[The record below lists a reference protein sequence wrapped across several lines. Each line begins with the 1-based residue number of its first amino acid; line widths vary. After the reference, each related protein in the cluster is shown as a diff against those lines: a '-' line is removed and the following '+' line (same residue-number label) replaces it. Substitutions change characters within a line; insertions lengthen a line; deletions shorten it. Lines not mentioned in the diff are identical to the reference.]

1 MGAIAARLSNLLNAL
16 VERLVAVIMLAL
28 VVDVW
33 IGVADRYLLHIQ
45 LPWPEVL
52 ARYLMIWAVLL
63 AISCGIARREH
74 IGLSLLL
81 DRLPVGLRRLF
92 LMAMDVAALALFAYV
107 FWFGI
112 GFALEGAKRQALIF
126 GLSLAPAYA
135 AIPASAGLAVLQLFL
150 VLCRDLGGQKL
161 IGQAEEAV

>member
-1 MGAIAARLSNLLNAL
+1 MSSFAARLSDLLNTL
-16 VERLVAVIMLAL
+16 VERLVAIIMLAL

-33 IGVADRYLLHIQ
+33 IGVVDRYLIHLQ

-63 AISCGIARREH
+63 AISCGISRREH

-81 DRLPVGLRRLF
+81 DRLPASLRRSA
-92 LMAMDVAALALFAYV
+92 LMAMDLVALALFAYV

-126 GLSLAPAYA
+126 GLSLGPAYA
-135 AIPASAGLAVLQLFL
+135 AIPTSAGLAVVQLFL
-150 VLCRDLGGQKL
+150 VLCRDLGGQRL
-161 IGQAEEAV
+161 LGQAEEAG

>member
-1 MGAIAARLSNLLNAL
+1 VGTLAARLSDLLNLLI
-16 VERLVAVIMLAL
+16 ERLVAVLMLAL
-28 VVDVW
+28 VIDVW
-33 IGVADRYLLHIQ
+33 VGVVDRYLLHIQ

-81 DRLPVGLRRLF
+81 DHLPQELRRFCLV
-92 LMAMDVAALALFAYV
+92 AMDVVALALFLYV

-112 GFALEGAKRQALIF
+112 GFALEGTRRQAMIF
-126 GLSLAPAYA
+126 GLSLGPAYA
-135 AIPASAGLAVLQLFL
+135 AIPVSAGLAAVQLAL
-150 VLCRDLGGQKL
+150 VLCRDLGRQRL

>member
-1 MGAIAARLSNLLNAL
+1 MGALAARLSDQLNRL
-16 VERLVAVIMLAL
+16 TERLVAMLMLAL

-33 IGVADRYLLHIQ
+33 IGVVDRYLMHWQ

-81 DRLPVGLRRLF
+81 DRLPLHLRRLC
-92 LMAMDVAALALFAYV
+92 LMAMDVVALALFLYV

-112 GFALEGAKRQALIF
+112 DFALEGTRRQALIF
-126 GLSLAPAYA
+126 GLSLGPAYA
-135 AIPASAGLAVLQLFL
+135 AIPVSAGLAALQLLL

-161 IGQAEEAV
+161 LGQAEEAV

>member
-1 MGAIAARLSNLLNAL
+1 VSSLAARLSDLLNAL
-16 VERLVAVIMLAL
+16 VERLVAVIMMAL

-33 IGVADRYLLHIQ
+33 IGVVDRYLLHWQ

-63 AISCGIARREH
+63 AISCGISRREH

-81 DRLPVGLRRLF
+81 DRLPASLRRSA
-92 LMAMDVAALALFAYV
+92 LMAMDLVALALFLYV

-112 GFALEGAKRQALIF
+112 GFALEGTRRQALIF
-126 GLSLAPAYA
+126 GLSLGPAYA
-135 AIPASAGLAVLQLFL
+135 AIPASAGLASLQLIL
-150 VLCRDLGGQKL
+150 VLLRDLGGQRL